1 MKLLRALQER
11 RIERVGGT
19 EEIIVDVRIIA
30 ATNRDLLSEVEG
42 EYFRLD
48 LYYPPARRL

>member
-1 MKLLRALQER
+1 LHDQVKLLCALQER

-30 ATNRDLLSEVEG
+30 ANNRGVLSEVEG
-42 EYFRLD
+42 EYFLRGL
-48 LYYPPARRL
+48 